1 MKKRLYRA
9 LLSLVLSASVI
20 TSGFFVSTP
29 QITYAQEATVT
40 DSEYSLAENVQD
52 GDFALF

>member
-40 DSEYSLAENVQD
+40 DSEYSLA
-52 GDFALF
+52 